1 MKNSQKGL
9 HVCALAIGGEG
20 ENLTG
25 FLPESTYS
33 GPAISFKTS
42 GKTQA
47 SRTCGLGRWIPRTFS
62 LFLCVSI
69 V

>member
-25 FLPESTYS
+25 FLPESSYS
-33 GPAISFKTS
+33 GPVYCSKPLAK
-42 GKTQA
+42 
-47 SRTCGLGRWIPRTFS
+47 LGYLEHVGWEDGYHAH
-62 LFLCVSI
+62 FL
-69 V
+69 